1 MIKRLKNMNIKQRL
15 AGLIFLF
22 AIFLVISGAVSVF
35 ASRLILENISFV
47 VNEAVPEVRF
57 SDETLDILE
66 RKIIL
71 LHKFLR
77 SGDKTL
83 VEEFNQLD
91 ARESETARVFTASLK
106 NSDYSGDASE
116 KLRLIQ
122 ELAENSRLFSDL
134 FKNELVP
141 KQLQQMEIADAVIN
155 RVVPEVQKTLND
167 IVQTAS
173 REGETAVFTAASNAL
188 SYFLVANSFA
198 IQFSNDSK
206 EYYNQR
212 VGLEILA
219 TKHYLAFLK
228 NSLAKDKG
236 IGKRL
241 RSVWFNET
249 IDNLRAFEKSYAGMV
264 EIVRDRA
271 ALLEERIFP
280 LEKKIESEVNYLR
293 DQGWENLGTAINKAI
308 GFIQIVNYTIIG
320 VTVLALLL
328 TIFMSV
334 LVMRGIIATMRE
346 ILVSLTEGAEEVNN
360 ASKQLASASQTLAE
374 GSSEQAAS
382 LEETASTL
390 EEISSRVREVATN
403 TKMAEEKSNESK
415 ELVSQGTD
423 AMGRMVTA
431 IEAINDAS
439 EKMAKII
446 KNIDA
451 IAFQTNLLALN
462 AAVEAARA
470 GDAGRGFAVVAEEVR
485 NLAQRSADAARET
498 GDLISDSQSKSD
510 AGVTITKEVG
520 ELLERVNVSIGE
532 VSNLTVEVAQTVADQ
547 ARGVEQVN
555 IAVRQM
561 DQLTQSNSASSEE
574 TASASAGLNEQS
586 TMLTQVVDRLGTL
599 FGVGRN
605 KISGNNG
612 SALMVPPLG
621 NELEDRSLLR

>member
-1 MIKRLKNMNIKQRL
+1 MIKRFKNANIKQRL
-15 AGLIFLF
+15 AWLIILF
-22 AIFLVISGAVSVF
+22 SIFLVISGAVSIF

-47 VNEAVPEVRF
+47 VDEAVPEVRF
-57 SDETLDILE
+57 SDDTLDVLE

-71 LHKFLR
+71 LHKFLG
-77 SGDKTL
+77 SGDKAL

-91 ARESETARVFTASLK
+91 ARETETARIFTASLK
-106 NSDYSGDASE
+106 KSGDSGDASE
-116 KLRLIQ
+116 KLQLIQ
-122 ELAENSRLFSDL
+122 RLAENSRSFSEL
-134 FKNELVP
+134 FKNDLVP

-198 IQFSNDSK
+198 IQFSNDSE

-219 TKHYLAFLK
+219 TKHFLAFLK
-228 NSLAKDKG
+228 DALVKDKG
-236 IGKRL
+236 IGRRL

-249 IDNLRAFEKSYAGMV
+249 IENLKAFEKNYAGMV

-280 LEKKIESEVNYLR
+280 LEKKIESEVIQLR
-293 DQGWENLGTAINKAI
+293 DKGWENLETAINKAI

-320 VTVLALLL
+320 VTLLALLL
-328 TIFMSV
+328 TILMAV
-334 LVMRGIIATMRE
+334 LVVRGIIVTMRE
-346 ILVSLTEGAEEVNN
+346 ILVSLTEGAEEVKN
-360 ASKQLASASQTLAE
+360 ASQQLASASQSLAE

-390 EEISSRVREVATN
+390 EEITSRVRMVTEN
-403 TKMAEEKSNESK
+403 TKTAEEKSNESK
-415 ELVSQGTD
+415 ELVSLGTE
-423 AMGRMVTA
+423 AMERMVTA
-431 IEAINDAS
+431 IEEIKDAS
-439 EKMAKII
+439 VEMAKII
-446 KNIDA
+446 KNIDE

-485 NLAQRSADAARET
+485 NLAQRSANAARET
-498 GDLISDSQSKSD
+498 GDLINDSQSKSD

-520 ELLERVNVSIGE
+520 ELLERVNASISEVVSLTGE
-532 VSNLTVEVAQTVADQ
+532 VSLAVVEQAQ
-547 ARGVEQVN
+547 GVEQVN
-555 IAVRQM
+555 TAVGQM
-561 DQLTQSNSASSEE
+561 DQLTQSNSANSEE
-574 TASASAGLNEQS
+574 TASASSGLNQQS

-599 FGVGRN
+599 FGV
-605 KISGNNG
+605 KGNSHSAGTG
-612 SALMVPPLG
+612 SALPVPPLQKK
-621 NELEDRSLLR
+621 LEDHSLRG